1 MGDPL
6 FFTFCQKKHTDV
18 TCMKVTFAN
27 FAK

>member
-6 FFTFCQKKHTDV
+6 FFTFYQKKHTDV
-18 TCMKVTFAN
+18 TDMMVTFAN